1 VQPVFAELLKHYD
14 INTVFSHQ
22 EIGNK
27 CTFDRDLTMK
37 VFFKITKSTG
47 KSQMHGVIRRLKSR
61 QHWDKRWEEVMRAE
75 PKIIDVSHLNLV
87 QLNTFY
93 DAIRERIFRKYSKQK

>member
-27 CTFDRDLTMK
+27 CTFDRSND
-37 VFFKITKSTG
+37 VFKITKSTG

-61 QHWDKRWEEVMRAE
+61 QHWDKRWEECACR
-75 PKIIDVSHLNLV
+75 
-87 QLNTFY
+87 T
-93 DAIRERIFRKYSKQK
+93 